1 MKEITT
7 ANIIRLDCDDPCWE
21 EFLAQ
26 TRHTIFHTSQWQQ
39 VIARAFK
46 AESAIYAYCQESKI
60 RLAIVGFVFNF
71 KICRIF
77 YASLFDGG
85 IVGDRSVMNEF
96 IDFLLAKLRKDRID
110 KIRILQTYSAPLE
123 AIPAFKKIEASQHF
137 VNLDS
142 IDENMLWKKLYR
154 NRVRNDVLK
163 ARSKGVVIKEIKN
176 DEEIK
181 ILYKLHRETIKR
193 NRTFSTFNES
203 LLIDFYR
210 YFLRTGLGKGWLA
223 QMDGTYIAGLL
234 TVYSETAS
242 HAMVSGSI
250 ARYLNCRPND
260 MLFHEGIVD
269 AIRNKKLYFDFMPS
283 PKDMK
288 KLQLYKSKF
297 GTMEFHACF
306 YEKNLSCVRTVIWD
320 AIWKIMHTSIGGFL
334 LRILR
339 G

>member
-1 MKEITT
+1 MKENTT
-7 ANIIRLDCDDPCWE
+7 ANVVKLDCNDPHWE

-26 TRHTIFHTSQWQQ
+26 TQHTIFHTSQWQQ

-46 AESAIYAYCQESKI
+46 AESAIYAYCQEAKI
-60 RLAIVGFVFNF
+60 RLAIVGFVFNC

-110 KIRILQTYSAPLE
+110 KIRIMQTYSAPFE
-123 AIPAFKKIEASQHF
+123 EIPNFKKIKASQHF

-142 IDENMLWKKLYR
+142 IDENMLWKQLYR
-154 NRVRNDVLK
+154 NRVRKDVLQ
-163 ARSKGVVIKEIKN
+163 ARSKGVVIKEIES

-181 ILYKLHRETIKR
+181 ILYKLNRETIKR
-193 NRTFSTFNES
+193 NKTFSTFKES

-223 QMDGTYIAGLL
+223 QIDGTYIAGLL

-242 HAMVSGSI
+242 HGMVGGSI
-250 ARYLNCRPND
+250 AGYLNCRPND
-260 MLFHEGIVD
+260 LLLHEGIVD

-283 PKDMK
+283 PKDKK
-288 KLQLYKSKF
+288 KLQFYKSKF
-297 GTMEFHACF
+297 GTTEFPACF
-306 YEKNLSCVRTVIWD
+306 YEKNLSFVRPVIWD
-320 AIWKIMHTSIGGFL
+320 AIWKIIHTSVGGSL

-339 G
+339 R